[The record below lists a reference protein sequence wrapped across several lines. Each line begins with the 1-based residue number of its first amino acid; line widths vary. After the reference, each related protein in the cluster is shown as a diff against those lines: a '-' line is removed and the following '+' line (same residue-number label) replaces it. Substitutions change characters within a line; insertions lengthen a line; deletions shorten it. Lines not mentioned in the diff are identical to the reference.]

1 MSSLTPPAVGF
12 PKPRAYRQTRSFQAQ
27 RDPQS
32 DGAAAPRD
40 MMVPEKWGLWL
51 GAALRSESPFSVVP
65 LFPGWEWSKV
75 HCESHPQRQAQA
87 GLWHE
92 IIQGQLGGFS
102 LLYLFSLL
110 PPLIC

>member
-1 MSSLTPPAVGF
+1 MACSHPSTREQGAFSPSSVRVAHELFNPPAVGF

-75 HCESHPQRQAQA
+75 HCESHP
-87 GLWHE
+87 
-92 IIQGQLGGFS
+92 
-102 LLYLFSLL
+102 
-110 PPLIC
+110 